1 MDIFKHKTMENV
13 LDLTK
18 WYKKNFRDLPWRTT
32 NDPYK
37 IWLSEIILQQTQ
49 VAQGLAYYHRFIAE
63 YPTVAMLA
71 EASEEQVLRH
81 WQGLGYYSR
90 ARNLHKTAKLIT
102 NEYQGIFPTEKA
114 DLLKLPGVGDYTA
127 SAIASFAFNK
137 PHPAIDG
144 NVFRVI
150 SRYYDINLPI
160 DEPATRKVFLEILQ
174 PMIEQTSPAIF
185 NNAIMEL
192 GATLCKN
199 DHPNCSICP
208 LYIDCQARI
217 NETIPLRP
225 VKNKKVKKRNRY
237 FNYLLIRYKDNIYI
251 KRRNGKDIW
260 EGLFELPLIET
271 EAESEW
277 SNLSNTIASTVSNTK
292 GFNLVKQT
300 SLKHILTHQTLF
312 CRFFEIYTTEKPD
325 FIMEDCL
332 EIKLKDSTKY
342 PFPILISNFLLSL

>member
-1 MDIFKHKTMENV
+1 MQNV
-13 LDLTK
+13 LDLIK

-32 NDPYK
+32 KDAYK
-37 IWLSEIILQQTQ
+37 IWLSEVILQQTQ
-49 VAQGLAYYHRFIAE
+49 VAQGLNYYHRFITE
-63 YPTVAMLA
+63 YPTVSILA
-71 EASEEQVLRH
+71 DASEEQVLRS

-102 NEYQGIFPTEKA
+102 NEYQGVFPTEKT

-127 SAIASFAFNK
+127 SAIASFAFDK

-150 SRYYDINLPI
+150 SRYYDIELPI

-174 PMIEQTSPAIF
+174 PMIEQTSAALF

-199 DHPNCSICP
+199 DRPNCSICP

-217 NETIPLRP
+217 NETIALRP
-225 VKNKKVKKRNRY
+225 VKSKKVKKRNRF

-271 EAESEW
+271 NSQTEW
-277 SNLSNTIASTVSNTK
+277 KAILSSMPAMISNSNAFS
-292 GFNLVKQT
+292 LVKQT
-300 SLKHILTHQTLF
+300 SLKHVLTHQNLF
-312 CRFFEIYTTEKPD
+312 CNFYEIFTSEKPI
-325 FIMEDCL
+325 FTSEECL
-332 EIKLKDSTKY
+332 EINLKDSTKF